1 MAKAKKHPTACFFIA
16 ETQELNYAKLQ
27 KVRATLGSTT
37 SAPQAAKLENDAHDI
52 DVCPVYCLWVPSL
65 SRYIVI
71 TPLQE
76 K

>member
-37 SAPQAAKLENDAHDI
+37 SAPQAAKLENDAHVV